1 NKWNKLRT
9 PSVPPIEGGTP
20 MRTGRPIPRLTL
32 TEDERDTLE
41 RWARRPTTARALAE
55 RARLVLECSAGKT
68 NTVVARELQLT
79 KQTIGKWRTRFL
91 GQRLDGLLDEPRPG
105 APRRITDEQGERG
118 WLEERRRGPRR
129 RIAAEEGERVMRVTL
144 ETTPRDATH
153 WSTRTLAR
161 RCGLSQT
168 AVSRIWRAFSLRPH
182 RVKTFTLSQDTVVIN
197 KVRDIVGLYLNP
209 PDKALVLCVDEKA
222 QIQALDRTQ
231 PLLPMRPGQVERRT
245 HDYTRHGTTSL
256 FAALNVKTGKVIGE
270 FHHRHRAAE
279 FRRFLDTI
287 EAAVPPALDVHVI
300 LDNYGNHNTPLIH
313 RWLVRH
319 PRYHVHFT
327 PTGASWIN
335 LVERWFA
342 TLTDKQLRRGVHR
355 STREL
360 ETAIGRYIE
369 VTNERPRPFVWTKTA
384 DEILASVARF
394 CHRISNSGH

>member
-1 NKWNKLRT
+1 MR
-9 PSVPPIEGGTP
+9 PGRRPPP
-20 MRTGRPIPRLTL
+20 LTL
-32 TEDERDTLE
+32 TDVERETLE
-41 RWARRPTTARALAE
+41 RWTRRPTTARALAE
-55 RARLVLECSAGKT
+55 RARVVLECAAGKS
-68 NTVVARELQLT
+68 NTIVARELRLT
-79 KQTIGKWRTRFL
+79 KQTIGKWRARFL
-91 GQRLDGLLDEPRPG
+91 SQRLDGLLDEPRPG
-105 APRRITDEQGERG
+105 APRRITDDHV
-118 WLEERRRGPRR
+118 
-129 RIAAEEGERVMRVTL
+129 ERVMRMTL
-144 ETTPRDATH
+144 EAPRRDATH
-153 WSTRTLAR
+153 WSMRAMAR

-182 RVKTFTLSQDTVVIN
+182 RVKTFKLSKDPLFIE

-256 FAALNVKTGKVIGE
+256 FAALNVKTGTVIGE
-270 FHHRHRAAE
+270 FHQRHRARE
-279 FRRFLDTI
+279 FRTFLDTL
-287 EAAVPPALDVHVI
+287 EAAVPAALDVHVI
-300 LDNYGNHNTPLIH
+300 LDNYGTHKTPLIH

-342 TLTDKQLRRGVHR
+342 ALTDKQIRRGVHR

-360 ETAIGRYIE
+360 EAAIARYIE
-369 VTNERPRPFVWTKTA
+369 VTNERPKPFVWTKTA
-384 DEILASVARF
+384 DQILASVARF